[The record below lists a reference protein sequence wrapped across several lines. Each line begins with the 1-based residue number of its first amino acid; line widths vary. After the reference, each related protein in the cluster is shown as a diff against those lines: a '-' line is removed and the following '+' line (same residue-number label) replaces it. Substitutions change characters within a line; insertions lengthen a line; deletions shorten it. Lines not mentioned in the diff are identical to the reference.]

1 VPPLIAV
8 QNVSRVF
15 TSGAR
20 TVHALENVSF
30 DIQAGDFVSLVGPSG
45 CGKSTLLKIVSG
57 LLPASSGSISVSD
70 NPVDGPLENVGMVFQ
85 SPVLLKWRP
94 VLGNILLPVEFAKLD
109 LARHRERA
117 ESLLKLVGLAGFEEM
132 YPHQL
137 SGGMQQRVSLCRAL
151 VTDPQL
157 LLMDEPFGALDA
169 MTRDELDI
177 ELQRIW
183 QDRKKTVLF
192 VTHSIQEAV
201 FLSDHVIVMSAR
213 PGRLLEQI
221 AIQLP
226 RPRIMEMMSTSQFG
240 EYTLKIRALLQGV
253 DGIPAAIPGSTA

>member
-1 VPPLIAV
+1 MPLIAV
-8 QNVSRVF
+8 QNVSRIF

-20 TVHALENVSF
+20 TVHALEKVSF
-30 DIQAGDFVSLVGPSG
+30 EIQAGDFVSLVGPSG

-57 LLPASSGSISVSD
+57 LLPASFGSVVVSD
-70 NPVDGPLENVGMVFQ
+70 KPVDEPLENVGMVFQ

-94 VLGNILLPVEFAKLD
+94 VLGNVLLPVEFAKLD
-109 LARHRERA
+109 LASHTERA
-117 ESLLKLVGLAGFEEM
+117 RSLLKLVGLEGFEEM

-151 VTDPQL
+151 VMDPQL

-177 ELQRIW
+177 ELLRIW
-183 QDRKKTVLF
+183 QDRRKTVLF

-226 RPRIMEMMSTSQFG
+226 RPRTMQMISTPRFG

-253 DGIPAAIPGSTA
+253 DGIPAAVPGSTA

>member
-1 VPPLIAV
+1 MPPLITV

-15 TSGAR
+15 TSAAK
-20 TVHALENVSF
+20 TVYALENVSF
-30 DIQAGDFVSLVGPSG
+30 EIQAGDFVSLVGPSG

-57 LLPASSGSISVSD
+57 LLPASSGSIAVSD
-70 NPVDGPLENVGMVFQ
+70 KVVDAPLENVGMVFQ

-109 LARHRERA
+109 VSMHMDRAR
-117 ESLLKLVGLAGFEEM
+117 SLLKLVGLAGFEEM

-151 VTDPQL
+151 VTDPQV

-177 ELQRIW
+177 ELLRIW
-183 QDRKKTVLF
+183 HDRKKTVLF

-213 PGRLLEQI
+213 PGRVLEQI
-221 AIQLP
+221 LIQLP
-226 RPRIMEMMSTSQFG
+226 RPRTMEMMSSTKFG
-240 EYTLKIRALLQGV
+240 EYTLKIRSLLQGV

>member
-1 VPPLIAV
+1 M
-8 QNVSRVF
+8 
-15 TSGAR
+15 SGTK
-20 TVHALENVSF
+20 TVRALEKVSF
-30 DIQAGDFVSLVGPSG
+30 QIQAGDFVSLVGPSG

-57 LLPASSGSISVSD
+57 LLPASSGSVAVSD
-70 NPVDGPLENVGMVFQ
+70 KPVDEPLENVGMVFQ

-94 VLGNILLPVEFAKLD
+94 VLGNVLLPVEFAKLD
-109 LARHRERA
+109 LASHTERA
-117 ESLLKLVGLAGFEEM
+117 RSLLKLVGLEGFEEM

-151 VTDPQL
+151 VMDPQL

-177 ELQRIW
+177 ELLRIW
-183 QDRKKTVLF
+183 QDRRKTVLF

-226 RPRIMEMMSTSQFG
+226 RPRTMKMMSTTQFG
-240 EYTLKIRALLQGV
+240 EYTLKIRTLLQGV
-253 DGIPAAIPGSTA
+253 EGSSSALPGSTA